1 MLNTFNRCLRQ
12 ESEDIP
18 LWNKID
24 KIMAG
29 IGTLLS
35 IVSVAAVAIL
45 GILQVLFRF
54 ILKVNAPWTEELMRA
69 LFIYIVFFGLILVER
84 ENGEVRT
91 TMLIEKLPP
100 RLYSAWEVIVSLFS
114 ILFNILV
121 IIGSFISYQT
131 TTSTLGSLPQVSMKM
146 FFIPLIISLP
156 LMVIYQFYHLAGHF
170 KNMLRGRKENN
181 A

>member
-1 MLNTFNRCLRQ
+1 M
-12 ESEDIP
+12 
-18 LWNKID
+18 WNKID

-29 IGTLLS
+29 IGTALS
-35 IVSVAAVAIL
+35 VVSVATVAVL

-54 ILKVNAPWTEELMRA
+54 VLKINAPWTEELMRA
-69 LFIYIVFFGLILVER
+69 LFIYIVFFGLILIER
-84 ENGEVRT
+84 ENGEIRT

-100 RLYSAWEVIVSLFS
+100 KLYSAWEVLVSLFS

-121 IIGSFISYQT
+121 IIGSFISFQT
-131 TTSTLGSLPQVSMKM
+131 TTSTLGSLPQVTMKI

-156 LMVIYQFYHLAGHF
+156 LMVVYQCYHMVGHF
-170 KNMLRGRKENN
+170 KNMLHGRKEDN